1 MLCNNCGQEN
11 SNEAVFCTN
20 CVHYISDNKVQTPP
34 PLNPVNISKNA
45 QISSL
50 SSSENA
56 DTLLAAFVDEKYDSY
71 YRDKWFKDSEP
82 RLEINN
88 NGSSIHSFNLAGFLF
103 GVFWLCYRKMYK
115 LAFFI
120 MLAITVIDL
129 ILMQILGADSYNDSI
144 NYAFMGI
151 WIGLTGFL
159 GNYFYFDYSVKQIKR
174 TTDSTANPDMLREQ
188 LAKKGGTSW
197 VAAIGVGI
205 LLLAMSILVT
215 YFFAPSWYWVE

>member
-1 MLCNNCGQEN
+1 
-11 SNEAVFCTN
+11 
-20 CVHYISDNKVQTPP
+20 
-34 PLNPVNISKNA
+34 
-45 QISSL
+45 
-50 SSSENA
+50 
-56 DTLLAAFVDEKYDSY
+56 
-71 YRDKWFKDSEP
+71 
-82 RLEINN
+82 
-88 NGSSIHSFNLAGFLF
+88 
-103 GVFWLCYRKMYK
+103 
-115 LAFFI
+115 

-129 ILMQILGADSYNDSI
+129 ILMQILGANSYNNSI

-159 GNYFYFDYSVKQIKR
+159 GNYFYFDYSVKQIKE
-174 TTDSTANPDMLREQ
+174 TTDSTANPDMAREQ